1 MSRIQAGR
9 LRQLA
14 ADALAEAAL
23 VTDPAFKHLLI
34 EMAASYGRRAERTEA
49 REAGNAPTDKKE

>member
-9 LRQLA
+9 FRHLA

-23 VTDPAFKHLLI
+23 VTDPAFKRLLI
-34 EMAASYGRRAERTEA
+34 EMAASYGRLAERMET
-49 REAGNAPTDKKE
+49 RETDETPTDKIE